1 MQSHQNFKKLPAGN
15 LKAKIVYSHMLFF
28 VALNL
33 LSTCFSANK
42 LLEFILLFCN
52 KYFTLFCHNKG
63 VKFSLNTKPE
73 Q

>member
-15 LKAKIVYSHMLFF
+15 LKAKIVYSHLLFL

-33 LSTCFSANK
+33 LSACFLANK
-42 LLEFILLFCN
+42 LLEFILLFCD
-52 KYFTLFCHNKG
+52 KYFTLLCDNNG